1 MGAHPT
7 RWRKASAAAWCT
19 FEASAKAIVSA
30 MGAFYR
36 VILADG
42 ELKTDQVVVAL
53 PSRIAATVL
62 SPCDDLLSRELG
74 GIEYVSTA
82 TVCFAYQRSQISHP
96 LDAVG
101 FLVPRNEGRRITGGT
116 FISSKW
122 AGRAAPE
129 FALLRAFVGGAH
141 DEATPLLE
149 EAELVALV
157 RGELEGLLGIQ
168 GAPRFAKCFIS
179 QGEPSTPGRAR

>member
-1 MGAHPT
+1 
-7 RWRKASAAAWCT
+7 
-19 FEASAKAIVSA
+19 